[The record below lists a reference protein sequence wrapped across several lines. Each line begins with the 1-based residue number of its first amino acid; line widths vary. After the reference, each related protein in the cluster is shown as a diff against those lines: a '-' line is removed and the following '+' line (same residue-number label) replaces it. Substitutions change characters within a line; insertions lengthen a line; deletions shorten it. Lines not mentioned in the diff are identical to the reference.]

1 MGTENTDPEVIGAS
15 GPSGSLM
22 SRKIQAQP
30 KEKGAKKRTNGDI
43 SPQQGDIK
51 HKKRKAKEPTAPSP
65 PAPPPRQ
72 VRKQGGC
79 EKPPL
84 VLRTPVLKLQQD
96 SFR

>member
-1 MGTENTDPEVIGAS
+1 MGMENTDPEVIGAS
-15 GPSGSLM
+15 RPSGSLM

-65 PAPPPRQ
+65 PAPPT
-72 VRKQGGC
+72 K
-79 EKPPL
+79 
-84 VLRTPVLKLQQD
+84 
-96 SFR
+96 